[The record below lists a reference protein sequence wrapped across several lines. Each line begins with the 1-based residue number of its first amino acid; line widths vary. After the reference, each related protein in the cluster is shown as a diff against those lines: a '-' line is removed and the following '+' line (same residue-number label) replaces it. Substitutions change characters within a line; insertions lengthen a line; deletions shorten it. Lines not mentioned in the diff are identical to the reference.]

1 MTCWQPPHSPQMTE
15 AAALSRH
22 LLFARS
28 HLPSPITRPLQ
39 FSTPTVACV
48 IGELLSM
55 WAVSPGWAWVTKK
68 ACGWAG
74 GRALGGDGIFRN
86 HCCTVLCSDGVGF
99 LFPGIRLDWSLKEN
113 YPEDV
118 LVPKKAMIKWVVAF
132 SAILLPPL
140 TLGLLCLPGSSVGWD
155 FRVNTLNSWW
165 SLDGPMIM
173 MGEREQ
179 RPW

>member
-15 AAALSRH
+15 AAALSH
-22 LLFARS
+22 LLLFARS
-28 HLPSPITRPLQ
+28 RLPSPITRPLR
-39 FSTPTVACV
+39 FCTPTVACV

-55 WAVSPGWAWVTKK
+55 WAVSPGWACRTKK
-68 ACGWAG
+68 ACGRAG
-74 GRALGGDGIFRN
+74 GRALGGDGIFKN

-132 SAILLPPL
+132 SAILLLPL
-140 TLGLLCLPGSSVGWD
+140 TLGLYVSQGHLWDEISEWTPQTLGSH
-155 FRVNTLNSWW
+155 
-165 SLDGPMIM
+165 
-173 MGEREQ
+173 
-179 RPW
+179 